1 MPTVVVTHKVKDQ
14 AHWLKSTIRQ
24 AFFAPLGVTNLR
36 TFLDPDD
43 PTMVGVVMDAPD
55 LPAVLAAL
63 ETPAGAAAMAADG
76 VDPASLLLLI
86 ES

>member
-1 MPTVVVTHKVKDQ
+1 
-14 AHWLKSTIRQ
+14 
-24 AFFAPLGVTNLR
+24 
-36 TFLDPDD
+36 
-43 PTMVGVVMDAPD
+43 MDAPD